1 MASGAYNKGATD
13 LQNRTIDW
21 ASDTIKVMPV
31 KSSYTFDPDHS
42 SMTTPTASELDC
54 TGYTGGFAGADR
66 KTLGSKTITQDD
78 TNNRSVY
85 DAADPSA
92 WTLGGA
98 VNNTIGGFIV
108 YKHLTNDAGSTPI
121 FFCDIT
127 DLPTNGS
134 TVTLQFAAT
143 GINYLQN
150 G

>member
-13 LQNRTIDW
+13 LQNRTVDY
-21 ASDTIKVMPV
+21 ASDTIKVMLV
-31 KSSYTFDPDHS
+31 KSTYTFDPDHS
-42 SMTTPTASELDC
+42 SMTTPTVSELDC

-66 KTLGSKTITQDD
+66 KTLASKTITQDD

-98 VNNTIGGFIV
+98 SNNTVGGAIV
-108 YKHLTNDAGSTPI
+108 YKHLTNDAGSTPL
-121 FFCDIT
+121 FFVDFT
-127 DLPTNGS
+127 DTATNGS
-134 TVTLQFAAT
+134 TFTLVFPST